1 LGILFQFHHF
11 QRLLLR
17 FYKQVDVGSKFK
29 VQAAVAGHM
38 STLQQ
43 LCSCLKRY
51 IRDRRFVLLNS
62 GGMFVKRAINGM
74 LGLVS
79 MRNKQN
85 PWLLKLHKLLSN
97 QHAKLRDEKDG

>member
-1 LGILFQFHHF
+1 LEIQNNGLGILFQFHHF

-43 LCSCLKRY
+43 LAR
-51 IRDRRFVLLNS
+51 V
-62 GGMFVKRAINGM
+62 
-74 LGLVS
+74 
-79 MRNKQN
+79 
-85 PWLLKLHKLLSN
+85 
-97 QHAKLRDEKDG
+97 